1 MHTFGWF
8 FNDQPV
14 TKVVS
19 LQDDSRLPNPCSSA
33 VRETNES
40 TDHCES
46 LCFHSCPPGYHL
58 FEIHLYWS
66 WFFWIC
72 FAMERAHM
80 LWYMLYDWMAT
91 LYIYTLETQNLEII
105 RICFDTRVLDRMFFE
120 NLQLPS
126 KPGFSHQILDFRLSS
141 TRSTLF
147 VHRIWTKCSGTQ
159 PFLGSWSDGVQEAL
173 EKLMVSFL
181 KHFGSSC
188 FKVEL

>member
-1 MHTFGWF
+1 MMDVQINTIYTMKIYEIQC
-8 FNDQPV
+8 NIV
-14 TKVVS
+14 TKIS
-19 LQDDSRLPNPCSSA
+19 WKQTYPLPKTLLEIMFLFRDGGIWCQ
-33 VRETNES
+33 VRVPLRATN
-40 TDHCES
+40 
-46 LCFHSCPPGYHL
+46 L
-58 FEIHLYWS
+58 
-66 WFFWIC
+66 
-72 FAMERAHM
+72 
-80 LWYMLYDWMAT
+80 
-91 LYIYTLETQNLEII
+91 YTLETQNLEII